1 MIFLIGLMIFFID
14 IQASQLPL
22 KKQDQNIFQYQLDA
36 TESLM
41 YHVKQLYS
49 SCYFLTCYELKELE
63 ENRAARFEFLGIAKC
78 IQEMRAN
85 AECINNQK
93 WAIRNFLEIP
103 NHHIENIV
111 TSKEK
116 MAGVLLE
123 KIPESFSADITSE
136 DMLQYDWAKITSE
149 QTIYC
154 GILLNKRKKILENIN
169 RLYHENQQFNSY
181 QVQKNLNDYKLNC
194 LAIYA
199 NKYNNVREFFNWA
212 DKNLNYIKSI
222 ANLDE
227 TVEKI
232 FTSKDI

>member
-1 MIFLIGLMIFFID
+1 MIFFID
-14 IQASQLPL
+14 MQASQLPL

-49 SCYFLTCYELKELE
+49 SCYFLTCYQLE
-63 ENRAARFEFLGIAKC
+63 EVEEKRVIRFQFLALVKC
-78 IQEMRAN
+78 IEEMRAN
-85 AECINNQK
+85 AECINNEK
-93 WAIRNFLEIP
+93 WAMRNFLEVP
-103 NHHIENIV
+103 NHHIENII
-111 TSKEK
+111 TTKEK

-123 KIPESFSADITSE
+123 KIPENFSAAIAHE
-136 DMLQYDWAKITSE
+136 DTLQYDWAKTTSE
-149 QTIYC
+149 QAVYC

-199 NKYNNVREFFNWA
+199 NKYNNVRGFFNWA

-232 FTSKDI
+232 FTSKDA